1 MLNPIKS
8 PQEMLYEQA
17 GLPHF
22 AGGKKVDVVTQFAS
36 RIEDA
41 IRRYTR
47 ATGKPPSAEEVR
59 QLEDHIRSL
68 SQPTPK
74 PVQTQARLAQQTP
87 FASHLVDEFGRP
99 YQPAIDP
106 KTGRLTTPERAQG
119 FSVKDPFKTTPVSAK
134 ARKYVTNENA
144 FTPDEFLN
152 QANTG
157 RTSARTNMRSHTP
170 SSEELIA
177 KQNAAESVDVDV
189 PGKVPEESY
198 MIGEQPRSASEP
210 FASNATAF
218 EQVPAGDIR
227 QEILP
232 AVYPRAGDPK
242 SKFAAEV
249 ERARQSFLERGI
261 EPDEEDIINAVI
273 AARNPLRHNYTGEN
287 PLAERPVGDPTSGKV
302 SPEMLDW
309 RDRMRMS
316 GQSERATMRSPSDWQ
331 PETRR
336 EFLLDTTPDTRP
348 SFAQDWSLE
357 DQIDRRRKQV
367 QGKAAGGM
375 MRSPRDMY
383 AELLVN
389 GYNKGG
395 MTGPAMELSHKLDN
409 ESYNPLTAT
418 RAEDYANF
426 TPAPPVM
433 SEYHPRPKERVAA
446 LGQDLLEKAGIKR
459 NSARRASQTMFG
471 GHSSVIPQGFGL
483 TDIAAMTPAGF
494 VATLPLTAGE
504 LGYSVGEAAAT
515 DDYSGLGMEAA
526 AAALLGYPGYRAGKA
541 LYGKAKDAGRYV
553 AQNPGKTATALGA
566 GTMTGLNAAPTQSR
580 FNPMDL
586 FKAPEYRSVLERN

>member
-59 QLEDHIRSL
+59 QLEDHIRGL

-367 QGKAAGGM
+367 QGKAEGGM
-375 MRSPRDMY
+375 MRSPRDMQ
-383 AELLVN
+383 AELMVN
-389 GYNKGG
+389 GYDKGG
-395 MTGPAMELSHKLDN
+395 MTGPATGLSKYLDRKSMRGDYYTPETYGYDVMN
-409 ESYNPLTAT
+409 SGSSDTSGAT
-418 RAEDYANF
+418 RMTEYS
-426 TPAPPVM
+426 PSPRERI
-433 SEYHPRPKERVAA
+433 SE
-446 LGQDLLEKAGIKR
+446 LGQSMLEKIGIR
-459 NSARRASQTMFG
+459 RPIARRASQTVVG
-471 GHSSVIPQGFGL
+471 GPSSALPGGFGVL
-483 TDIAAMTPAGF
+483 DAASMFSPGAAMA
-494 VATLPLTAGE
+494 VAPMYAAETGNSLGRGE
-504 LGYSVGEAAAT
+504 PVEAAF
-515 DDYSGLGMEAA
+515 
-526 AAALLGYPGYRAGKA
+526 
-541 LYGKAKDAGRYV
+541 
-553 AQNPGKTATALGA
+553 NALGV
-566 GTMTGLNAAPTQSR
+566 APAVHFLR
-580 FNPMDL
+580 
-586 FKAPEYRSVLERN
+586 R